1 MATGVDAGYLLH
13 IIANGAEKTF
23 PVLRDGFSLMLV
35 AGSDGKHRTSSCKL
49 STRGSAALS
58 SIMYASGLVDAWV
71 EDDEGNVIFRGVIRP
86 YASITAAPM
95 HLGNLQLEIM
105 DNTEKL
111 HKKVYE
117 RPADDT
123 DISGLEDDGIVFT
136 DKWDG
141 CRICYPADTSKS
153 IVHKVCALVGI
164 TIVEAPTI
172 DVIMHRFSLEKG
184 SYLDDVL
191 GTLLY
196 EYIYDYRFDAEGKMH
211 IFQTGTIVET
221 TYDSD
226 GNAQSTE
233 HKLEPS
239 ATISVIRNSL
249 DISRNDEAK
258 EGSLVTYDKYKTQ
271 SNVSIY
277 EDSMSGWPGIGAGST
292 GWWTFSGDIK
302 WDLSQIK
309 NDNGEDIQLSNF
321 WFQGVNESWGA
332 ASAKLEEYSLTNC
345 TDEGAHLSFRVSGA
359 GGALFALIKYR
370 VNVYADVS
378 YTKQETKTVGYA
390 GDNAEEYSAKYIES
404 IEYAMS
410 LASAIRSRASFGT
423 FSYKFSSMEKYES
436 GAIVNLKEADISGI
450 ETVIR
455 ITKRTSSDE
464 FGLYK
469 YEAEGYGS
477 AEFSK
482 PVIDKDE
489 DRDLPQNQP
498 DFFLMQVS
506 DSNVL
511 PDEED
516 NTPIRAEAWGA
527 IFSKYGATPVW
538 KLNGVVITNA
548 TDLII
553 SISKLS
559 LAPGINRLRCEAV
572 YEGETYYVEKVIN
585 YISTD
590 LDIQMQFAIVPS
602 GQSPDSSTVWQ
613 DTQPTPGAN
622 EAVWMRFK
630 TSSSSEWIVVKMT
643 AEDGGN
649 PIVYFQWA
657 ATPYIKPDEGYELLT
672 WDDMAITWET
682 EDDVMGFVL
691 DSGKW
696 EPMVPDKPFGLN
708 YLWVKYW
715 NYQTEQWDYFCT
727 TGTPAMDFNL
737 IVNPQTFKLTSRG
750 VTQESSEYNDHCQ
763 RINVRCQ
770 RLNTTAPITW
780 SVEPEDE
787 TLIKWERVNDA
798 DDSEIVIII
807 NPMVALPNITIHC
820 SIADIDV
827 GKDFVVSG
835 VQEGKAEEM
844 YLGIYTSG
852 ATLPNDTAE
861 GPLMAGDH
869 LIIQTAEGVRDPYYW
884 NGSEWVIADRNMPVS
899 FGFKVLQDSLWDSVN
914 APSSS
919 TTLSAFNIFA
929 ANLGTNL
936 LFSYYAKLRNLQVGD
951 GSPFSFDIYD
961 YQNGQKVTPVIRAMY
976 NGKVIFQIVPST
988 GNIFFGQPNNGLTEP
1003 EKGFMYR
1010 ASDQTIRS
1018 KSGRFYIDA
1027 NGYLHASSASISGS
1041 GSFSGSITATS
1052 GSFKGTIDCNSFRVA
1067 KSYGTYSDIQIT
1079 ISSSERSPKQCRTLL
1094 QSLADEIS
1102 ERGNYPYLEFSS
1114 SVLNK
1119 RFLEVTSS
1127 TIPNLKYIAFLNPQ
1141 NNNTG
1146 SRIYFFTENMR
1157 ELYLARNGVPYMKG
1171 DTLISGS
1178 TIADSNFLA
1187 TLSDT
1192 DGYWIDSNVSI
1203 TLRYYTTDAIQA
1215 HLLLNPTNEELINLV
1230 GYNQMYVD
1238 SNGFVKLHYPDYL

>member
-23 PVLRDGFSLMLV
+23 PVLRDGFSLMLA
-35 AGSDGKHRTSSCKL
+35 AGRDGKHSSSLCKL

-71 EDDEGNVIFRGVIRP
+71 EDDEGNIIFKGVIRP

-153 IVHKVCALVGI
+153 IVHKICALVGI
-164 TIVEAPTI
+164 TIAEAPTI
-172 DVIMHRFSLEKG
+172 DVTMHRFSLEKG

-196 EYIYDYRFDAEGKMH
+196 EYIYDYRFDSEGKMH

-221 TYDSD
+221 TYDSE

-258 EGSLVTYDKYKTQ
+258 KGSLVTYDKYKAKT
-271 SNVSIY
+271 NIPVY

-302 WDLSQIK
+302 WDLSQIE

-321 WFQGVNESWGA
+321 WVQGVNESWGA

-370 VNVYADVS
+370 IYVYADVS

-423 FSYKFSSMEKYES
+423 FSYKFSSMEKFEP

-455 ITKRTSSDE
+455 ITKRTQSDE

-506 DSNVL
+506 DNNVL

-559 LAPGINRLRCEAV
+559 LAPGVNRLRCEAV
-572 YEGETYYVEKVIN
+572 YEGETYYVEKAIN
-585 YISTD
+585 YISAD
-590 LDIQMQFAIVPS
+590 LDIQMQFAIVPE

-622 EAVWMRFK
+622 EDVWMRFR
-630 TSSSSEWIVVKMT
+630 TSSSGNWIVIRMT
-643 AEDGGN
+643 AEDGGD
-649 PIVYFQWA
+649 PLVYFQWA
-657 ATPYIKPDEGYELLT
+657 ATPY
-672 WDDMAITWET
+672 
-682 EDDVMGFVL
+682 
-691 DSGKW
+691 S
-696 EPMVPDKPFGLN
+696 
-708 YLWVKYW
+708 
-715 NYQTEQWDYFCT
+715 
-727 TGTPAMDFNL
+727 
-737 IVNPQTFKLTSRG
+737 
-750 VTQESSEYNDHCQ
+750 
-763 RINVRCQ
+763 
-770 RLNTTAPITW
+770 
-780 SVEPEDE
+780 
-787 TLIKWERVNDA
+787 
-798 DDSEIVIII
+798 
-807 NPMVALPNITIHC
+807 
-820 SIADIDV
+820 
-827 GKDFVVSG
+827 
-835 VQEGKAEEM
+835 
-844 YLGIYTSG
+844 
-852 ATLPNDTAE
+852 AT
-861 GPLMAGDH
+861 
-869 LIIQTAEGVRDPYYW
+869 
-884 NGSEWVIADRNMPVS
+884 
-899 FGFKVLQDSLWDSVN
+899 
-914 APSSS
+914 
-919 TTLSAFNIFA
+919 
-929 ANLGTNL
+929 
-936 LFSYYAKLRNLQVGD
+936 
-951 GSPFSFDIYD
+951 
-961 YQNGQKVTPVIRAMY
+961 
-976 NGKVIFQIVPST
+976 
-988 GNIFFGQPNNGLTEP
+988 
-1003 EKGFMYR
+1003 
-1010 ASDQTIRS
+1010 
-1018 KSGRFYIDA
+1018 
-1027 NGYLHASSASISGS
+1027 
-1041 GSFSGSITATS
+1041 
-1052 GSFKGTIDCNSFRVA
+1052 
-1067 KSYGTYSDIQIT
+1067 
-1079 ISSSERSPKQCRTLL
+1079 
-1094 QSLADEIS
+1094 
-1102 ERGNYPYLEFSS
+1102 
-1114 SVLNK
+1114 
-1119 RFLEVTSS
+1119 
-1127 TIPNLKYIAFLNPQ
+1127 
-1141 NNNTG
+1141 
-1146 SRIYFFTENMR
+1146 
-1157 ELYLARNGVPYMKG
+1157 
-1171 DTLISGS
+1171 
-1178 TIADSNFLA
+1178 
-1187 TLSDT
+1187 
-1192 DGYWIDSNVSI
+1192 
-1203 TLRYYTTDAIQA
+1203 
-1215 HLLLNPTNEELINLV
+1215 
-1230 GYNQMYVD
+1230 
-1238 SNGFVKLHYPDYL
+1238 